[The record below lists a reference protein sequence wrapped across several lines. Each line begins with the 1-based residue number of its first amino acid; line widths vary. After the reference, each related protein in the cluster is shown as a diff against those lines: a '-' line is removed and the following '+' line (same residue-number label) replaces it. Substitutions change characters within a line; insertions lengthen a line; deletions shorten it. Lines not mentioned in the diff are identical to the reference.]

1 MSLAIKQ
8 HFRRLKDPRRKHLQ
22 RHRFL
27 DILTIT
33 ICAVV
38 GGADNWE
45 EIAAFGRRHQDWFKK
60 YLALPHGIPSH
71 DTIERVLSRL
81 DSQAFQ
87 QCLRQWLLSAGDA
100 LGVEAIAIDGKT
112 LRGSRRQSAPL
123 GPLHLVSAW
132 ATRSRLCLG
141 EVAVDGKSNEITAIP
156 KLLEMLELKGALV
169 TIDAMGCQKEIAAQI
184 RAKGGHYLLTVKE
197 NHANLFQDIV
207 ACFANAHEV
216 DYRGV
221 DYDEHVTETK
231 ERGRH
236 EKRVTTVLYQ
246 PKGIRNQD
254 DWKDLRV
261 VGMCYVERT
270 VNGATSSECRYFI
283 GDHKRSARYYALGL
297 RNHWGIENHLH
308 WHLDVS
314 FAEDANRTA
323 DRKAA
328 ENLSLVRRTACTL
341 VKRHPAPGGIKS
353 KRRQAGW
360 DTTFLEEILRGGAKL
375 EKE

>member
-169 TIDAMGCQKEIAAQI
+169 TIDAMGCQKEIAD
-184 RAKGGHYLLTVKE
+184 T
-197 NHANLFQDIV
+197 IV
-207 ACFANAHEV
+207 AGGG
-216 DYRGV
+216 DYI
-221 DYDEHVTETK
+221 
-231 ERGRH
+231 
-236 EKRVTTVLYQ
+236 LA
-246 PKGIRNQD
+246 
-254 DWKDLRV
+254 V
-261 VGMCYVERT
+261 V
-270 VNGATSSECRYFI
+270 S
-283 GDHKRSARYYALGL
+283 
-297 RNHWGIENHLH
+297 
-308 WHLDVS
+308 
-314 FAEDANRTA
+314 
-323 DRKAA
+323 
-328 ENLSLVRRTACTL
+328 VRRTA
-341 VKRHPAPGGIKS
+341 
-353 KRRQAGW
+353 
-360 DTTFLEEILRGGAKL
+360 FLTGVV
-375 EKE
+375 